1 MTTSAVQQKRSG
13 LGYWMQD
20 VLIQCEKAAPGFGS
34 EPVHDLRTAL
44 RRCRSM
50 AGGLMVFDPDPAW
63 RRMKRA
69 GRQLFRSLGAL
80 RDTHVMAEWID
91 KLAPED
97 DAAGHTFKEFL
108 RSLEEKLKATA
119 TMALQEFDSR
129 QWNTWSRELPLRAA
143 RIPLDSPIFA
153 QVALERWH
161 QARVLHRRALRN
173 RTQVAFHDLRV
184 GIKRFRYTI
193 ENFLP
198 RMHQS
203 WGSDLKHLQDV
214 LGDVHDLDVLWHTAV
229 SLNIFPNPTSRSEWR
244 DHIFQLRL
252 ERLQEYRKKM
262 VGSGS
267 LWQAWRSELPRA
279 EDLRSTGLQRLKIWA
294 EFLDPN
300 VSHSKHV
307 MDLALQLFDGL
318 SVNGYQEDK
327 RESYRQIL
335 QVAALLHDVGHA
347 KVSRGHHK
355 ESARLIRRLQPP
367 SGWTAEELR
376 IASLVARY
384 HRGAL
389 PRETQKSFS
398 VLPESERWLVQF
410 LGGILRLACA
420 CDHKHDRQI
429 HRVQVESSQP
439 ILTVRAEGYAGS
451 TSLAEHLAA
460 ARHLLE
466 IACQRPVF
474 VVPSD
479 GHPHAA
485 A

>member
-1 MTTSAVQQKRSG
+1 MATSAVQQKRSG

-20 VLIQCEKAAPGFGS
+20 VLIQCEKASQGFGS

-50 AGGLMVFDPDPAW
+50 ADGIMVIDPDPGW

-97 DAAGHTFKEFL
+97 DAAGRAFKEFL
-108 RSLEEKLKATA
+108 HSREAELKMIAAT
-119 TMALQEFDSR
+119 ALQEFDR
-129 QWNTWSRELPLRAA
+129 PQWNTWSRELPLRAA

-161 QARVLHRRALRN
+161 QARVLHHRALRN
-173 RTQVAFHDLRV
+173 RTRVAFHDLRV
-184 GIKRFRYTI
+184 GIKRFRYII

-198 RMHQS
+198 RLHQAWS
-203 WGSDLKHLQDV
+203 GDLKHLQDA

-229 SLNIFPNPTSRSEWR
+229 SLNLFPNPTSRSQWR
-244 DHIFQLRL
+244 DHVHQLRI
-252 ERLQEYRKKM
+252 ERMQEYRRKM

-279 EDLRSTGLQRLKIWA
+279 EDLRAIGLQRLRIWA
-294 EFLDPN
+294 SFLDPN

-307 MDLALQLFDGL
+307 TDLALQLFDGL
-318 SVNGYQEDK
+318 SVNGDHRDK
-327 RESYRQIL
+327 RESYRHIL
-335 QVAALLHDVGHA
+335 QIAALLHEVGHA

-439 ILTVRAEGYAGS
+439 VLTVRAEGYDDS
-451 TSLAEHLAA
+451 TSLGEHLAA

-466 IACQRPVF
+466 LACRRPVF

-479 GHPHAA
+479 GKPNAA
-485 A
+485 